1 MSGVGARREGEEI
14 QGKGKAAGGARVA
27 AAQGEV
33 EGERAG
39 WRVGW
44 AEVAEQ
50 AAWANWAGEGS
61 SGRRGVNGPVWIGL
75 AGRVR
80 TLGGFG
86 LV

>member
-1 MSGVGARREGEEI
+1 M
-14 QGKGKAAGGARVA
+14 
-27 AAQGEV
+27 
-33 EGERAG
+33 
-39 WRVGW
+39 
-44 AEVAEQ
+44 AEQ

-86 LV
+86 LRSKVRPGLEIGWAGLRLGWLVGLEVSWVLAQGQVRG